1 MTVTVRPLRAGDRE
15 QWGARFGQYRDFYE
29 YAPDADVV
37 ERVWG
42 WLNDPAHESCAFVAC
57 DAGGAV
63 VGIAHYR
70 RFARPS
76 SGTSGIYLD
85 DLLAAPELRGRGI
98 GRALLVAL
106 ADLAA
111 REARSV
117 VRWITAADNATA
129 QRLYDDVATRT
140 PWVTYDLAPRAA
152 GPA

>member
-1 MTVTVRPLRAGDRE
+1 MTVRPIEPADRD
-15 QWGARFGQYRDFYE
+15 QWAVRFGQYREFYNYE
-29 YAPDADVV
+29 PDAAVV

-42 WLNDPAHESCAFVAC
+42 WLQDPGHETNALAAC
-57 DAGGAV
+57 DAQGAI

-98 GRALLVAL
+98 GRALLAEL

-111 REARSV
+111 REGRSV
-117 VRWITAADNATA
+117 VRWITASDNATA

-140 PWVTYDLAPRAA
+140 SWVTYDLAPARLT
-152 GPA
+152 